1 MRVPGADEATDRVAS
16 WARRSPWRER
26 QQEVFSAHLG
36 PVADVLEREPAEVGE
51 QLGPL
56 AGQVSVAIFE
66 DFLAA
71 GFGDEEEENVVDA
84 YLARRGWTL
93 GGPAKEF
100 LVGLRNATPSIYEI
114 VEIDRG
120 STATV
125 RDLVRG
131 GAPIVVSEEM
141 GSQTLALWDCLIARI
156 LTVRGTRCFASGLLH
171 CPRELAQHC
180 LADLRLEIKR
190 IRKGLTRIVRGA
202 GGKGAVT
209 EREAQ
214 DFYLASPAAGPYF
227 TLQFVVWTVRQ
238 KEAFVNSLRNTDG
251 QSLLLSTA
259 RFPIEGEEAE
269 VARALDAVAE
279 FDRIPEEEHHWDW
292 PGPESP
298 ADTGP
303 RDSPRRDT
311 GADVLRLSLGHLE
324 IANGSLLLHTNSAE
338 RAEKGRA
345 LVASGLGSL
354 VGKPLTSH
362 EDPLAQLRRMAED
375 PSFEGPSLAG
385 PLLDGPPADA
395 DAAPPPTEGMQAL
408 AADYLKDHYR
418 RTLDE
423 PVPMLGNRTPRQA
436 AKDPERA
443 SRGGRMA
450 EGDREHGIPG
460 SRHGGARTDGYRLAV
475 EGTEDS
481 EARRQAVAVRV
492 GRFVANFWPT
502 VIHKRF
508 RVSPVVNKVGC
519 VSLFAKS
526 ETQTDLWLIRAPQ
539 TARLVLVRR

>member
-1 MRVPGADEATDRVAS
+1 MRVPGADEATDKVAS
-16 WARRSPWRER
+16 WARRSPWQER

-120 STATV
+120 STVTV

-131 GAPIVVSEEM
+131 GAPILVSEEM

-156 LTVRGTRCFASGLLH
+156 LTVGGARCFASGLLH

-190 IRKGLTRIVRGA
+190 IRKGLTRIVRSA

-251 QSLLLSTA
+251 QSLLLSTV
-259 RFPIEGEEAE
+259 RFPIKGEETE
-269 VARALDAVAE
+269 VVRALDAVAE

-298 ADTGP
+298 ADARR
-303 RDSPRRDT
+303 RDSPRGDG
-311 GADVLRLSLGHLE
+311 GADVRLSLGHLE
-324 IANGSLLLHTNSAE
+324 IANGSLLLHTNAAE
-338 RAEKGRA
+338 RAEQGRA

-354 VGKPLTSH
+354 VGRPLTSH

-375 PSFEGPSLAG
+375 PSFEGPSPAG

-395 DAAPPPTEGMQAL
+395 DAAPPPTEEMQAL

-423 PVPMLGNRTPRQA
+423 RVPMLGNRTPRQA
-436 AKDPERA
+436 ARTRRGRA
-443 SRGGRMA
+443 EVVEWLKGIENTESRGAVMEGREPMDTGWLW
-450 EGDREHGIPG
+450 EELQIP
-460 SRHGGARTDGYRLAV
+460 RP
-475 EGTEDS
+475 
-481 EARRQAVAVRV
+481 
-492 GRFVANFWPT
+492 GRKP
-502 VIHKRF
+502 
-508 RVSPVVNKVGC
+508 
-519 VSLFAKS
+519 
-526 ETQTDLWLIRAPQ
+526 
-539 TARLVLVRR
+539 